1 MPVLVLRNSVVLPL
15 LSLAMLGLGG
25 CTLRAYQAPQATPE
39 EQVLLTQ
46 FARDRFTEITL
57 LSRNE
62 DGHLAISA
70 RQGETEGHYLLAPAI
85 DGATVLTIRRID
97 EKTRLPNTTAPIHPG
112 TGPEPRGLF
121 R

>member
-1 MPVLVLRNSVVLPL
+1 MPVQVLRNAIVLPV
-15 LSLAMLGLGG
+15 LALAVMAVGG
-25 CTLRAYQAPQATPE
+25 CTLRAYQPPQATPE

-57 LSRNE
+57 LSRDE
-62 DGHLAISA
+62 DGHLLISS
-70 RQGETEGHYLLAPAI
+70 RQGETEARYLLAPAI

-97 EKTRLPNTTAPIHPG
+97 EKTRLPNTTAPIRPG
-112 TGPEPRGLF
+112 TGPEPRGLY